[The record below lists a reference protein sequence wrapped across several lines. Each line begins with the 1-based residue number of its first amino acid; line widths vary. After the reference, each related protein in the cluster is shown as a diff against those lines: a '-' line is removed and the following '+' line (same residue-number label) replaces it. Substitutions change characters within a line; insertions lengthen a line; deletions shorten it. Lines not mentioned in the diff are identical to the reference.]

1 MNNKKSITKW
11 FAMLLVM
18 LVAGVSSAVAQSLTL
33 DDFSIKAGETK
44 EVVISLTPAADQT
57 IYGVQTDVK
66 LSDGLTLN
74 VESCVSAHTTIKNL
88 FKNTFTSGVT
98 RFIMVSVNDG
108 TAVATTAEAVEVIK
122 LSITA
127 ENYFTGGTVTL
138 GNIRLTT
145 STAGEEKKLDDVVTT
160 VTADVTGEEL
170 ESVIPETYEY
180 TDDVEM
186 TKTVYKLSR
195 INLIKNGSFEYENRL
210 DGWKTINYST
220 DAVASNFT
228 LKQTG
233 GVGDG
238 AYITT
243 NGAGVSSEKTLRRSM
258 AVEAGKTYYFMV
270 YTSGKAPDSNN
281 FEYNALFKMTNA
293 ATEDGVLKQ
302 FEWPQGAG
310 NTATEW
316 SKTEY
321 VFTADESH
329 PFVGVRMGW
338 NSSTN
343 FDNFVLVEAT
353 PSGEYDLSATAE
365 DYAALNEAI
374 EAAPTL
380 GFLAGEAAP
389 YNNVDA
395 VKALAAAKAIDQTV
409 KNWATTVQ
417 KVTEALTS
425 AAWVTNIEEVNAIY
439 DGSFKHDYS
448 GQTGNVQPIGW
459 HGVGNLDNAT
469 NVRYMSGSSNAG
481 LTATSNGTA
490 LFAKFT
496 ALYGTEAGYTLP
508 LKAGV
513 YSLKF
518 LYGGWNEQGT
528 RDIKFYNDEN
538 TATVSP
544 AKVTAKDNK
553 AHTTASSWST
563 YEGIIEVPAD
573 GNYIFSLYRQNT
585 TSQNQIVISDIEL
598 YSVPKTSVAM
608 VVTDAKWA
616 TFVAPF
622 DVTIPEGVTAY
633 TVDGVGED
641 NVLTLTSVTTTI
653 AANTPVV
660 LNSESIVDAE
670 VKGVA
675 QPVENPTAGLLTG
688 TYANITAPEGSYV
701 LQNHDGTVAFYLVTE
716 SVNPPVGANRA
727 FLTAPAGNDGARA
740 FRLNGEAT
748 AISTLKALTCGDAEI
763 YDVNGHR
770 QAKLQKGVNIIR
782 TKDGQTRKVMVK

>member
-1 MNNKKSITKW
+1 MNNKKSIIKW

-98 RFIMVSVNDG
+98 RFIMVSVDDG
-108 TAVATTAEAVEVIK
+108 TAVATTEETVEVIK

-210 DGWKTINYST
+210 DGWKTVGYTT
-220 DAVASNFT
+220 DAEASNFT
-228 LKQTG
+228 IYETG
-233 GVGDG
+233 GIGDG

-281 FEYNALFKMTNA
+281 FQYNALFKMTD
-293 ATEDGVLKQ
+293 ATTEAGVLKQ
-302 FEWPQGAG
+302 FEWPQGA
-310 NTATEW
+310 TATEW

-380 GFLAGEAAP
+380 GFLADEAAP
-389 YNNVDA
+389 YNNMEA

-417 KVTEALTS
+417 EVTDSLKNAT
-425 AAWVTNIEEVNAIY
+425 WVTNTEEVNAFY
-439 DGSFKHDYS
+439 DGSFEHDYS

-573 GNYIFSLYRQNT
+573 GDYIFSLYRQNT
-585 TSQNQIVISDIEL
+585 TSQNQIAVSDIEL
-598 YSVPKTSVAM
+598 YSIPQTPVSM
-608 VVTDAKWA
+608 VVTDAKYA

-633 TVDGVGED
+633 TVDGVGE
-641 NVLTLTSVTTTI
+641 NNELTLTLVTTTI

-660 LNSESIVDAE
+660 LYSESTVNE
-670 VKGVA
+670 TVKGVA
-675 QPVENPTAGLLTG
+675 QSDENPTAGLLTG
-688 TYANITAPEGSYV
+688 TYAEIDAQDGWYI
-701 LQNHDGTVAFYLVTE
+701 LQNHEGTVAFYRVDTQSAQPKVPE
-716 SVNPPVGANRA
+716 NRA
-727 FLTAPAGNDGARA
+727 YLTVSGEARA
-740 FRLNGEAT
+740 YYLGGGEAT
-748 AISTLKALTCGDAEI
+748 VISTLKALTGGDAEI